1 MDERSYTPGGF
12 PVWGK
17 YTMSFLKDGV
27 LHKNV
32 EAQAV
37 EISQASDRSQL
48 VGLAPGSIVFT
59 TGCKNAW
66 QLDVDGT
73 TWVEMFTE

>member
-1 MDERSYTPGGF
+1 MDERSYTPSGF
-12 PVWGK
+12 PVWMR
-17 YTMSFLKDGV
+17 YAVSYFKDGV
-27 LHKNV
+27 LHKNA

-59 TGCKNAW
+59 TGLKNAW

-73 TWVEMFTE
+73 TWAEMFTE